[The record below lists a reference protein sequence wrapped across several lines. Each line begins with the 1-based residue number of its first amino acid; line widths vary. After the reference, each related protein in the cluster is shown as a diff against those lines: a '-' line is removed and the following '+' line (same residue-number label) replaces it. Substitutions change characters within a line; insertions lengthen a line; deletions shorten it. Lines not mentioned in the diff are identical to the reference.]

1 MQVNANERF
10 SQTIGL
16 RRAEWMEPV
25 SPTSPQGKQGGT
37 CTSQLR
43 DGSSSGDKTV
53 GEARGSLRG
62 QRLRAAG
69 WV

>member
-1 MQVNANERF
+1 M
-10 SQTIGL
+10 QTIGL
-16 RRAEWMEPV
+16 RRGRVDGASVRPDLSTAQM
-25 SPTSPQGKQGGT
+25 KQGGT

-43 DGSSSGDKTV
+43 DGSGSGDKTV
-53 GEARGSLRG
+53 GEAWGSLRG